1 MPGRARIL
9 VLLAVLLAAAPV
21 AAASPS
27 SAPKGNVVAGKKVFV
42 ASCGSCHTLK
52 AAGTVA
58 RSKKRGPSLDRYRL
72 TFNAV
77 FRRLF
82 EGGDTM
88 PAFADKLT
96 STQLRDVAAF
106 VEQATKAYP
115 KSGY

>member
-1 MPGRARIL
+1 MPARARIL
-9 VLLAVLLAAAPV
+9 ALLAVVLAAAPV
-21 AAASPS
+21 AAARPS
-27 SAPKGNVVAGKKVFV
+27 AAPKGDVVAGKKGFV
-42 ASCGSCHTLK
+42 ASCGNCHTLK

-58 RSKKRGPSLDRYRL
+58 RSRKRGRSLDGYRL

-88 PAFADKLT
+88 PAFADTLT
-96 STQLRDVAAF
+96 ATQLRAVSAF